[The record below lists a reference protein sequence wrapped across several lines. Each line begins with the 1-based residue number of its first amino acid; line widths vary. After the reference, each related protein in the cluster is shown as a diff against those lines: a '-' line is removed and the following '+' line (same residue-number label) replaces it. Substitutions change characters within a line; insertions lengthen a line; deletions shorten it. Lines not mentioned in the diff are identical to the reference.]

1 MFGKWVILTG
11 KNMFVYEC
19 DIVTEYLQANYW
31 GLFLT

>member
-19 DIVTEYLQANYW
+19 DIVTDSICKPITGDYS
-31 GLFLT
+31 